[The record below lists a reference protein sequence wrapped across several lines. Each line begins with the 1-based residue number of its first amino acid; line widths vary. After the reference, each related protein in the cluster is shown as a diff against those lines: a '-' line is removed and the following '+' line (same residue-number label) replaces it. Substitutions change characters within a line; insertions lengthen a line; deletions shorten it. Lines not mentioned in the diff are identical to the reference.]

1 MKMRK
6 KKIVEKSLKVLI
18 IKVILVF
25 FILFFVLVLKFKY
38 IYIKNFLFEKV
49 KVFFQCDEKI
59 YLELVKWVEDFLQFL
74 FFLNLIS
81 KDSLFK
87 K

>member
-1 MKMRK
+1 MRK

-49 KVFFQCDEKI
+49 KVFF
-59 YLELVKWVEDFLQFL
+59 
-74 FFLNLIS
+74 
-81 KDSLFK
+81 
-87 K
+87 